1 MWDLCV
7 HAWVWVCGL
16 QHLNC
21 HTDTVL
27 LRFHLDLTYM
37 SCIDCQRWLEN
48 FGICCSIVQLN
59 HSPSHVFLGH
69 FRLIFNSCFLDPC
82 TMHIPINPSMHLS
95 LPRSVCFPLSVSLS
109 PFPFST
115 SPLSVYPFPFTPSL
129 HVLTPPSRLFPGRD
143 VS

>member
-1 MWDLCV
+1 MSVCGICV
-7 HAWVWVCGL
+7 YTCLGAGVCGL
-16 QHLNC
+16 QHFNC
-21 HTDTVL
+21 HTDSVL
-27 LRFHLDLTYM
+27 LSFHLDLTYM

-95 LPRSVCFPLSVSLS
+95 PPLCLFPSLCRSLTLSILHFPPS
-109 PFPFST
+109 
-115 SPLSVYPFPFTPSL
+115 PFTPSL
-129 HVLTPPSRLFPGRD
+129 HVLTPSSRRFPGRD